1 MVMTENSLL
10 YAGLVFGIVGLMLT
24 GVILAV
30 VKVLKREGTR
40 PGDDH
45 L

>member
-1 MVMTENSLL
+1 MIENGVVYS
-10 YAGLVFGIVGLMLT
+10 AIVFGVVGLMLT

-30 VKVLKREGTR
+30 VHVLKREGTR

>member
-1 MVMTENSLL
+1 MTENSLL
-10 YAGLVFGIVGLMLT
+10 YAGLVFGIVGAMLA

-30 VKVLKREGTR
+30 VKVLKREGSR

>member
-1 MVMTENSLL
+1 MIMTENSLL
-10 YAGLVFGIVGLMLT
+10 YAGLVFGIVGAMLA
-24 GVILAV
+24 GVIFAV
-30 VKVLKREGTR
+30 VKMLNREGSR

>member
-1 MVMTENSLL
+1 MAENGVL
-10 YAGLVFGIVGLMLT
+10 YAGVVFGIVGLMLT
-24 GVILAV
+24 GVIFAV
-30 VKVLKREGTR
+30 VKMLNREGSC

>member
-1 MVMTENSLL
+1 MTENGVL
-10 YAGLVFGIVGLMLT
+10 YAGVVFGIVGLMLA
-24 GVILAV
+24 GVIFAV
-30 VKVLKREGTR
+30 VKMLNREGSR

>member
-1 MVMTENSLL
+1 MAENGVL

-24 GVILAV
+24 GVIFAV
-30 VKVLKREGTR
+30 VKMLNREGSR